1 MAHMLVIESWIDGHG
16 RVLSPLLKQMGH
28 HYTFVTRN
36 PNHYTNPDGTQHPVL
51 ALANT
56 ILTTETNNVPDL
68 ITFLRPH
75 HAHQPFDGVIT
86 ICDYYIETVAA
97 VARALEL
104 PAAFSSSVEL
114 ERQKHRMRET
124 LDRGGVPN
132 PAYRI
137 TYTWDET
144 RQAASEIGYP
154 LVLKASDLA
163 SSAFVRLV
171 QNEAELQSAFGSL
184 AEFPVNF
191 RQQPRQHLYLLEEY
205 MTGDELSV
213 EACTVQG
220 LTAIIGITDKSVTG
234 APYFIEDGHMF
245 PAALDAGLAEAVH
258 ELVRQALVAV
268 GHDHGVSHTEVKLTP
283 KGPRIVEINPRP
295 GGNYIVDL
303 TRYVTGVDLLEA
315 LVNLA
320 LGLPPRLTVV
330 DTGIRSAAIKM
341 IVPPHGGHIAA
352 VHVADSLAHDPAV
365 VDWQLDPVAGT
376 DVETPIDN
384 ACYLG
389 HIIVVD
395 RDGLNAR
402 QRVEQVAR
410 GIRLEFA
417 ALQTN

>member
-16 RVLSPLLKQMGH
+16 RVLSPLLKRMGH
-28 HYTFVTRN
+28 RYTFVSRK
-36 PNHYTNPDGTQHPVL
+36 PEHYTNPDGTEHPVL
-51 ALANT
+51 ALADT

-68 ITFLRPH
+68 IAFLRSH
-75 HAHQPFDGVIT
+75 HARQPFDGVIT

-104 PAAFSSSVEL
+104 PAAFSSNVEL
-114 ERQKHRMRET
+114 ERQKHRMREA

-132 PAYRI
+132 PAYHI

-144 RQAASEIGYP
+144 RRAAQEIGYP

-171 QNEAELQSAFGSL
+171 QNEAELHAAFGAL
-184 AEFPVNF
+184 ADFPVNF
-191 RQQPRQHLYLLEEY
+191 RKQPRQHLYLLEEY
-205 MTGDELSV
+205 MTGDEVSV

-220 LTAIIGITDKSVTG
+220 VTTIIGITDKSVTG

-245 PAALDAGLAEAVH
+245 PAALDADQATAIQ
-258 ELVRQALVAV
+258 ELVHQALIAV
-268 GHDHGVSHTEVKLTP
+268 GHDQGISHTEVKLTP

-320 LGLPPRLTVV
+320 LGQPPQLTAV

-341 IVPPHGGHIAA
+341 IVPPHSGHIAA
-352 VHVADSLAHDPAV
+352 VRGADTLEHDPAV
-365 VDWQLDPVAGT
+365 VVWHLDPVAGT

-389 HIIVVD
+389 HIIAVD

-402 QRVEQVAR
+402 QRAEQAAQGVM
-410 GIRLEFA
+410 LEFA
-417 ALQTN
+417 AR